1 VWPFT
6 YLSNSFYCSNDHT
19 LIRTNN
25 FDNMY
30 SNANNNNGVFT
41 KVGTSPMRS
50 YSHPLARRGG
60 AARNSFAIYM

>member
-1 VWPFT
+1 MRHRDQVWPFT

-41 KVGTSPMRS
+41 R
-50 YSHPLARRGG
+50 YESH
-60 AARNSFAIYM
+60 AIVLPPVS